1 MPRVKGLP
9 GRTRARVDRRSNA
22 ALLSLAGL
30 LACASVEVQAPAP
43 APPAPLEQQLPPR
56 TCALSA
62 WDARALGAPPRDL
75 VPAEALRALVGHTL
89 DDPELARAVAP
100 LGEPEEAWARTGE
113 RAHLYADAGVV
124 LLWHTRAAGP
134 PVLARVRLALRAE
147 GVRAFGGR
155 LPAGLDRESSRS
167 EVHAV
172 LGAPPGRCDAGAPCV
187 YPARGLALTYAGE
200 CLAALD
206 LFPPLAPDEVRVALV
221 DAEVAEAQGVQG
233 LAVTVSAQLGTVDS
247 RAYALT
253 LELRDAGGRL
263 VGLRADVQVERE
275 APLLG
280 PRRAPQARERDPAAV
295 VVDACAASPL
305 CSEHGRYFV
314 PFRALALPPGA
325 HTLRA
330 SVRTVD
336 LGPVDYGRTPTT
348 AEALAAYRAAHT
360 PRALRD
366 VGSRTATITLVMPPL
381 ERARVGVVEVEVAPG
396 EYDDTERN
404 AIIGSIATG
413 GVGLLAVPFVDLRK
427 LARPD
432 LTWTLSVGGRVL
444 YRAPARQDVLR
455 ARWSQRAP
463 AVTVAVGDRLRLCV
477 EDEDYAFGSAR
488 PVDETV
494 GCIEG
499 SLDELEV
506 WAKARRA
513 PAEGKVARLVVSVS
527 GRVAAP

>member
-1 MPRVKGLP
+1 MRVLPR
-9 GRTRARVDRRSNA
+9 RTGARAERSVHGV
-22 ALLSLAGL
+22 LVGLAGL
-30 LACASVEVQAPAP
+30 LGCATVEVQAP

-56 TCALSA
+56 TCALST
-62 WDARALGAPPRDL
+62 WDARALGRPAAD
-75 VPAEALRALVGHTL
+75 VVQAEALRALVGRPQS
-89 DDPELARAVAP
+89 DAELARVVAP
-100 LGEPEEAWARTGE
+100 LGAPEEAWMRTGE
-113 RAHLYADAGVV
+113 RAHVYAAAGVV
-124 LLWHTRAAGP
+124 LLWHPRAAGP

-147 GVRAFGGR
+147 GVRTFGGR
-155 LPAGLDRESSRS
+155 LPAGLDRESSRV

-172 LGAPPGRCDAGAPCV
+172 LGAPAGRCDAGAPCV
-187 YPARGLALTYAGE
+187 YPARGLALIYSGE

-206 LFPPLAPDEVRVALV
+206 LFPPLAADEVRVALI
-221 DAEVAEAQGVQG
+221 DAAVAEDHGVQG
-233 LAVTVSAQLGTVDS
+233 LAVTVTTQLGTVDW

-253 LELRDAGGRL
+253 LELHDAAGRP
-263 VGLRADVQVERE
+263 VGLRADVQAERE
-275 APLLG
+275 VSARG
-280 PRRAPQARERDPAAV
+280 RGRSGEASARAPAAEV
-295 VVDACAASPL
+295 AEACAASLL
-305 CSEHGRYFV
+305 CSDGGRYFV

-325 HTLRA
+325 HTLSA
-330 SVRTVD
+330 SVHAVD
-336 LGPVDYGRTPTT
+336 LGPVAYGRTPTT
-348 AEALAAYRAAHT
+348 AEARAAYQAAHT
-360 PRALRD
+360 PRTLRD

-381 ERARVGVVEVEVAPG
+381 ERARVGVVEVEAAPG

-413 GVGLLAVPFVDLRK
+413 GVGLLAVPFVDLRT

-477 EDEDYAFGSAR
+477 EDEDYAFGRAR

-494 GCIEG
+494 GCVEG

-527 GRVAAP
+527 GRAAAP

>member
-1 MPRVKGLP
+1 ML
-9 GRTRARVDRRSNA
+9 D
-22 ALLSLAGL
+22 
-30 LACASVEVQAPAP
+30 PAQP
-43 APPAPLEQQLPPR
+43 AQV
-56 TCALSA
+56 T
-62 WDARALGAPPRDL
+62 
-75 VPAEALRALVGHTL
+75 AEALRALVGRTL
-89 DDPELARAVAP
+89 DDPELVRVVSPLGAP
-100 LGEPEEAWARTGE
+100 LDTTARTGE
-113 RAHLYADAGVV
+113 RVHAYPQQGVMLV
-124 LLWHTRAAGP
+124 WHTRRVEP
-134 PVLARVRLALRAE
+134 PVLARVYLALRMPDF
-147 GVRAFGGR
+147 RSFMGR
-155 LPAGLDRESSRS
+155 LPAGLDREASRD
-167 EVHAV
+167 EVHSL
-172 LGAPPGRCDAGAPCV
+172 LGTPPRCLGPEPCV
-187 YPARGLALTYAGE
+187 YPDRGLALRYWGP
-200 CLAALD
+200 CLAAVE
-206 LFPPLAPDEVRVALV
+206 LFPPLGPEEVRVEV
-221 DAEVAEAQGVQG
+221 IDAAVAEAQGVQG
-233 LAVTVSAQLGTVDS
+233 LAVTVSARVGTVDS
-247 RAYALT
+247 HERALT
-253 LELRDAGGRL
+253 LELRDAGGRA
-263 VGLRADVQVERE
+263 VGLRPDVQAERE
-275 APLLG
+275 ASALG
-280 PRRAPQARERDPAAV
+280 QRREPEAHARGDALGIAA
-295 VVDACAASPL
+295 ACAQTPL
-305 CSEHGRYFV
+305 CSAGGRYFV
-314 PFRALALPPGA
+314 PFRALALPPGT

-381 ERARVGVVEVEVAPG
+381 ERARVGVVEVEAAPG
-396 EYDDTERN
+396 EYDDIERN
-404 AIIGSIATG
+404 AIIGTIATG

-432 LTWTLSVGGRVL
+432 LTWTLSVEGRVL

-494 GCIEG
+494 GCVEG

-527 GRVAAP
+527 GRAAAP

>member
-1 MPRVKGLP
+1 MPRVRVLP
-9 GRTRARVDRRSNA
+9 RRTGARAERSVHRV
-22 ALLSLAGL
+22 LVGLAGL
-30 LACASVEVQAPAP
+30 LGCATVEVQAP

-56 TCALSA
+56 TCALST
-62 WDARALGAPPRDL
+62 WDARALGRPAAD
-75 VPAEALRALVGHTL
+75 VVQAEALRALVGRAQS
-89 DDPELARAVAP
+89 DAELARVVAP
-100 LGEPEEAWARTGE
+100 LGVPEEAWARTGE
-113 RAHLYADAGVV
+113 RAHVYADAGVV

-147 GVRAFGGR
+147 DVRGFSGR
-155 LPAGLDRESSRS
+155 LPAGLDRESSRG

-172 LGAPPGRCDAGAPCV
+172 LGAPAGRCDAGAPCV

-221 DAEVAEAQGVQG
+221 DAEVAEALGVQG
-233 LAVTVSAQLGTVDS
+233 LAVTVTAQLGTVER
-247 RAYALT
+247 RARTLT
-253 LELRDAGGRL
+253 LELRDEQGRP

-275 APLLG
+275 APAQG
-280 PRRAPQARERDPAAV
+280 RRPPPEASTQDPATQVAE
-295 VVDACAASPL
+295 ACAASPM
-305 CSEHGRYFV
+305 CSDHGRYFV

-325 HTLRA
+325 HTLTA

-381 ERARVGVVEVEVAPG
+381 ERARVGVVEVEAAPG

-413 GVGLLAVPFVDLRK
+413 GVGLLAVPFVDLRT

-432 LTWTLSVGGRVL
+432 LTWTLSVGGCVL

-463 AVTVAVGDRLRLCV
+463 AVTVTVGDRLRLCV

-494 GCIEG
+494 GCVEG